1 MCAAKDSPRP
11 AVDREAVDRR
21 AGEPTDDAGG
31 AVERG
36 APAAAALPSVP
47 APPPGGWPAWF
58 DPSRDLMLTP
68 RRLRGL
74 VHPIRVRLLFLL
86 ETDGPA
92 TASQL
97 GRRIGHSSGVTS
109 YHLRFLAELGFVAEA
124 TELGNGR
131 DRWWR
136 STYRSSGLT
145 FRSPDDPVDP
155 ESVEVAEQ
163 YMRLVVDSYHERM
176 LKYIDTLTT
185 RIDEL
190 PTLPWSLNEYALEVT
205 HDEARELTAKVSA
218 LLQPYRRPRPDEPGQ
233 PSPAARSP
241 RDGAV
246 RAIFQF
252 QVLPDDPVLSDDP
265 APTEEAS

>member
-1 MCAAKDSPRP
+1 M
-11 AVDREAVDRR
+11 
-21 AGEPTDDAGG
+21 PTA
-31 AVERG
+31 
-36 APAAAALPSVP
+36 
-47 APPPGGWPAWF
+47 PPGGWPAWF

-109 YHLRFLAELGFVAEA
+109 YHLRFLAGLGFVAEA
-124 TELGNGR
+124 AELGNGR

-145 FRSPDDPVDP
+145 FRSPDDPGDP

-176 LKYIDTLTT
+176 LKYVDSLAG
-185 RIDEL
+185 RLDEL
-190 PTLPWSLNEYALEVT
+190 PTLPWSFNEYALELT
-205 HDEARELTAKVSA
+205 HDEARALSAKVA
-218 LLQPYRRPRPDEPGQ
+218 ELLQPYRRRPPDDPDRSEQSAAPG
-233 PSPAARSP
+233 P

-252 QVLPDDPVLSDDP
+252 QVLPDDPAP
-265 APTEEAS
+265 AEEAL